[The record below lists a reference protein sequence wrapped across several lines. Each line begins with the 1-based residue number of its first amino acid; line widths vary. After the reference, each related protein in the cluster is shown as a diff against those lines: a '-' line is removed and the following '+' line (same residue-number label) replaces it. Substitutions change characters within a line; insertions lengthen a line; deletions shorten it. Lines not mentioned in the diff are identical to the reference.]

1 MIIMIMIIMMKAM
14 LVPGCTATSGEAVS
28 LREALYGDETALSV
42 GCLKGVWMLL
52 VYVDCT

>member
-42 GCLKGVWMLL
+42 WCLKGVWMLL
-52 VYVDCT
+52 V